1 MRQDRYQKC
10 GFDRTYGLECKW
22 INLGGGFGVLYYE
35 ENKGIDLSVLAGRI
49 NEAIHEYSASTG
61 TQPRFI
67 LELGR
72 YLVADAGIYVTR
84 VVSEKKSRGE
94 MYFVLDGGMNHHLA
108 ASGNLGAMIR
118 KNYMVKNLSQ
128 PTVPQQACNLV
139 GPLCTPLDLLG
150 KNVSIESRS
159 VGNLIGILNSGSYA
173 FTGSPLLFLGH
184 ETPVELL
191 ILGNEIRVIR
201 NRRTLIDFN

>member
-1 MRQDRYQKC
+1 MYR
-10 GFDRTYGLECKW
+10 
-22 INLGGGFGVLYYE
+22 I
-35 ENKGIDLSVLAGRI
+35 LAARL
-49 NEAIHEYSASTG
+49 NEAIQQYRASTG

-72 YLVADAGIYVTR
+72 YLVADAGIYVTQ

-118 KNYMVKNLSQ
+118 KNYVVKNLSQ
-128 PTVPQQACNLV
+128 PTVPKQTCSLV
-139 GPLCTPLDLLG
+139 GPLCTPLDLMG
-150 KNVSIESRS
+150 KNVSLESPTL
-159 VGNLIGILNSGSYA
+159 GDLIGILNSGSYA
-173 FTGSPLLFLGH
+173 FTASPLLFLGH

-191 ILGNEIRVIR
+191 LVDNNNITIIRKR
-201 NRRTLIDFN
+201 MRLTDFN